1 MSFQARKYYRSPIR
15 SLDEYIAREYADAV
29 CIDVNLYAGFDL
41 FEGLSMGRQRE
52 LNRDLYDFIDAKLY
66 PIPLKYPV
74 TLRFHGGGLTDEE
87 REWVRSA
94 LQEHY
99 ALILLDKALDLKI
112 NLAKLLSLSLLGV
125 FLLGA
130 WFASQLSS
138 IQPLFTEILSIA
150 GTFSLWE
157 AVDLWLLER
166 ASLKRERRNA
176 GQAVNSQVVFV
187 P

>member
-1 MSFQARKYYRSPIR
+1 MLFKMRKSYRSPIR
-15 SLDEYIAREYADAV
+15 SLDEYIAREYGDVV
-29 CIDVNLYAGFDL
+29 CVDINLYAGFDL

-52 LNRDLYDFIDAKLY
+52 LNRDLYDYIDAKLY
-66 PIPLKYPV
+66 PIPLRYPV
-74 TLRFHGGGLTDEE
+74 TLRFHGGGLTNQEQAS
-87 REWVRSA
+87 VRSA

-99 ALILLDKALDLKI
+99 ALILLDKGLDLKV
-112 NLAKLLSLSLLGV
+112 NLAKLLSLSLLGL

-130 WFASQLSS
+130 WFAAQLESV
-138 IQPLFTEILSIA
+138 QPLFTEILSIA

-166 ASLKRERRNA
+166 SALKREQKNA
-176 GQAVNSQVVFV
+176 GQAAGSQVVFV

>member
-1 MSFQARKYYRSPIR
+1 MRSKTRKYDHMPIR
-15 SLDEYIAREYADAV
+15 SLDEYIAQEYGDEV
-29 CIDVNLYAGFDL
+29 RIDIDLYAGFAL
-41 FEGLSMGRQRE
+41 FNPLSVGRQQE
-52 LNRDLYDFIDAKLY
+52 LNQDLCDFIDAKLY
-66 PIPLKYPV
+66 PIPLRYPV
-74 TLRFHGGGLTDEE
+74 TLCFHGGDLTAEE
-87 REWVRSA
+87 QSRVQAA
-94 LQEHY
+94 LREHY

-166 ASLKRERRNA
+166 GALKRERRNA
-176 GQAVNSQVVFV
+176 GQAANSQVVFV
-187 P
+187 R

>member
-1 MSFQARKYYRSPIR
+1 MSFNARKYYATPIR
-15 SLDEYIAREYADAV
+15 SLDEYITHEYGDAV
-29 CIDVNLYAGFDL
+29 RIDISLYPGFDL
-41 FEGLSMGRQRE
+41 FDPLSMGRQRE
-52 LNRDLYDFIDAKLY
+52 LNRELYDYIDAKLY

-74 TLRFHGGGLTDEE
+74 TLRFHGGSLTGEE
-87 REWVRSA
+87 QERVRTA
-94 LQEHY
+94 LREHY
-99 ALILLDKALDLKI
+99 TLILLDKGLDLKI

-130 WFASQLSS
+130 WFAAQLGSV
-138 IQPLFTEILSIA
+138 QPLFAEILSIA

-166 ASLKRERRNA
+166 GTLKRERRNA
-176 GQAVNSQVVFV
+176 GQAAGSNVVFV